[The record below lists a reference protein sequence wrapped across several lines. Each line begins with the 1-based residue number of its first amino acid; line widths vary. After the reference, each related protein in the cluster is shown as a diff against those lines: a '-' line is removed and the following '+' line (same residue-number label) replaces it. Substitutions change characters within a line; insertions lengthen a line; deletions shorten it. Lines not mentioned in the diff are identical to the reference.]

1 MKFPLRRVKRQLNRT
16 SKVQRCSHSTLGQIF
31 LVLITLCIPS
41 FAASKTSPL
50 PDEVLSAKSIYLDN
64 QTGHQAVL
72 DTANYEFNK
81 WGRFTI
87 AKSREDADLIV
98 VFTHSNA
105 MGKWGNIGITKMDVF
120 LKGSSE
126 PAFHAESNA
135 SFISQP
141 QLKTSN
147 CVAYF
152 RDRIEPKN

>member
-1 MKFPLRRVKRQLNRT
+1 MRFPLQQVRRQLNRT
-16 SKVQRCSHSTLGQIF
+16 REVQNHSYGALGQIF
-31 LVLITLCIPS
+31 LVAITMCMPS

-50 PDEVLSAKSIYLDN
+50 PDEVLSAKLIYLVN

-72 DTANYEFNK
+72 DTATYEFNN
-81 WGRFTI
+81 WGRFTM
-87 AKSREDADLIV
+87 AKSKEDADLIV
-98 VFTHSNA
+98 LFTHSNA

-126 PAFHAESNA
+126 PAFHAESNV
-135 SFISQP
+135 SFIAQP

-152 RDRIEPKN
+152 RDRIEPKQ